1 MTLTRLKNIITS
13 RTGRII
19 YVNPDDFDA
28 DDSIDN
34 RGNSALR
41 PFKTIQRAFLEVAR
55 FSYRVGLSN
64 DEFDAFSIMLYPA
77 EYIVDNRP
85 GEVLYTQT
93 APIDANSNLDIT
105 SPNNVL
111 HKFNSIEGGV
121 IVPRGCSLVGTDLR
135 RTKIIPKYVPY
146 PTTFSQYN
154 INTEAQIP
162 PRSSIFKVTG
172 GTYFWQFSF
181 FDGAEEGVY
190 FKPDSTVTL
199 PPKFSHHR
207 LTCFEFADGVNNL
220 ATLIA
225 NGTVPNDD
233 YSAVP
238 NIQERTDLEIYY
250 QKISKAFATIPD
262 TSGDPTTDQIQA
274 RVEEN
279 RIVGPISDE
288 YRVSSITA
296 NGQTATAVTVDELG
310 NDRNHGFSVGVN
322 INISGVEGSQ
332 GPASAA
338 DVAIYNGSF
347 TVTSA
352 RDNVFTYQ
360 MSSEPSGNATGTN
373 ISVKTEIDTV
383 DSASPYAFNLSLRS
397 VWGMNGMHADGS
409 KATGFKSMVV
419 AQFTGLSLQK
429 DDRAFV
435 KYNAS
440 TGEYDPQTAGSGAH
454 LDGFA
459 EYRKGW
465 AHEHIKCS
473 NDSFIQA
480 VSVFAVG
487 YGTHFTALSGG
498 DMSITNSNSN
508 FGNTALR
515 SAGFKAKAFSK
526 DKSGVIT
533 HVIPPKTLP
542 VVTTT
547 CSGTIGETVVTLPAD
562 GSILGV
568 IEGMNVTSTLTGTG
582 ATVASIDVANN
593 RVTLSAANVAT
604 NAASDPAV
612 GGTSIIFGDE
622 TSVNWINIDIK
633 RTTFINSQLS
643 SEGVAPGSRLYLYGY
658 TTQSSPPTTRVQ
670 GFTVGARQDGTGANA
685 VPDKIFCL
693 LNATSA
699 ATQATIQSAE
709 IAGAGPSVS
718 GVAAGAVGSPLQFD
732 SNTYNI
738 DGDANTGVNGREA
751 VGGWYINVNAGSTN
765 QIYSV
770 LNSNSDYANVTFTP
784 TTFIRRISDPRD
796 LNDRTYRLRY
806 VIDKDKV
813 SPVPRDPLSGY
824 VIQPLNGDTTSYK
837 LNGAYYIYDI
847 ERVQAYERGVSD
859 GIFYLTVLYASVAP
873 TAGNFDDRK
882 FSQNVNEVYPT
893 FDRDNPLSDP
903 GRAYSKAD
911 NQTIGLVYATNNQIP
926 YDNNKDPKLS
936 ITKEAIVT
944 LLTDTGWG
952 EPGTNPA
959 YSGGQNNSAGE
970 NDGTGSL
977 SGTKF
982 TAATGDEETRKIDIR
997 TLNSANN
1004 PIPVELRRHSVMR
1017 SGNHTFEYLGFG
1029 PGNYSTAFPQTQVE
1043 TLSADQI
1050 KFSQSIKEE
1059 AGVAFYSGLNSN
1071 GDLFIGNQ
1079 VINPVTGQITNEDIA
1094 QLNVVGEENT
1104 TIETFSELVL
1114 TDKLTVI
1121 GGASNQLESIFAGP
1135 VTFQGL
1141 VTSTGNI
1148 QARKLTYSN
1157 PDGTVIRQTLMAP
1170 AALDGSNNPVVP
1182 TRPDL
1187 TGLGSTYPTQAD
1199 GDLVYNSNW
1208 TPGSSLGWIYYDN
1221 GDGNANTN
1229 WYEFGLTDAGVI
1241 NISDTY
1247 SGSPLTIDGAGTQG
1261 TGVGFGAEP
1270 ENGFR
1275 VKVSG
1280 DFKVAGDVVGT
1291 GFGVVGSGKYIRRL
1305 YDGDGVQTTFQ
1316 ITNPSNSN
1324 IDHEANS
1331 VLVSLNGVVQ
1341 IGGTSSEVT
1350 ANTANYYINSA
1361 QVVFGDAP
1369 PTGTKIHIIELP
1381 I

>member
-1 MTLTRLKNIITS
+1 MSLTRLKNIITS

-28 DDSIDN
+28 SDAIDN

-77 EYIVDNRP
+77 EYVIDNRP
-85 GEVLYTQT
+85 GDVLYTNV
-93 APIDANSNLDIT
+93 APIDENSNLDIT

-111 HKFNSIEGGV
+111 YKYNSIEGGV

-146 PTTFSQYN
+146 PTTYAAKG
-154 INTEAQIP
+154 INTEDQVP
-162 PRSSIFKVTG
+162 PRSAIFKVTG

-190 FKPDSTVTL
+190 FKPDSVETL
-199 PPKFSHHR
+199 APKYSHHR
-207 LTCFEFADGVNNL
+207 LTCFEFADGLNSL
-220 ATLIA
+220 STLITG
-225 NGTVPNDD
+225 GTVPNAD

-238 NIQERTDLEIYY
+238 NILERTDLEIYY

-262 TSGDPTTDQIQA
+262 TSGDPATDQIQA

-288 YRVSSITA
+288 YRILQITR
-296 NGQTATAVTVDELG
+296 NGQTATAVTVDEFD
-310 NDRNHGFSVGVN
+310 NPREHGFSVGVN
-322 INISGVEGSQ
+322 INISGVTGST
-332 GPASAA
+332 GPQSEVDAGL
-338 DVAIYNGSF
+338 YNGSF

-352 RDNVFTYQ
+352 SGNVFTYQ
-360 MSSEPSGNATGTN
+360 MQGEPTGNAVGSN

-435 KYNAS
+435 RYNAS
-440 TGEYDPQTAGSGAH
+440 TGNYDEAVAGDGAH

-473 NDSFIQA
+473 NDAFIQA

-487 YGTHFTALSGG
+487 YGTHFTAESGG

-526 DKSGVIT
+526 DKAGEIT
-533 HVIPPKTLP
+533 HIIPPKALNVISTTATGTNSTSTITL
-542 VVTTT
+542 
-547 CSGTIGETVVTLPAD
+547 AND
-562 GSILGV
+562 GSVNGI
-568 IEGMNVTSTLTGTG
+568 IQGMTVTGTGIGTG
-582 ATVASIDVANN
+582 ATVGSINTN
-593 RVTLSAANVAT
+593 TRVITLTAT
-604 NAASDPAV
+604 N
-612 GGTSIIFGDE
+612 TSTVNGNVIFGEE
-622 TSVNWINIDIK
+622 TSVNWVNIDIQ
-633 RTTFINSQLS
+633 RTKVVNAALAGQGGT
-643 SEGVAPGSRLYLYGY
+643 PGTRLYLYGY
-658 TTQSSPPTTRVQ
+658 VTEASPPTTRVQ
-670 GFTVGARQDGTGANA
+670 GYTVGARQDGTGVNA
-685 VPDKIFCL
+685 VADKINCL
-693 LNATSA
+693 LVANGATE
-699 ATQATIQSAE
+699 ATVQSAS
-709 IAGAGPSVS
+709 ISPYGPSVS
-718 GVAAGAVGSPLQFD
+718 GLSAGVNGSPIQYD
-732 SNTYNI
+732 SNTYTI
-738 DGDANTGVNGREA
+738 GGVANQ
-751 VGGWYINVNAGSTN
+751 VGGWYLNVSSTN
-765 QIYSV
+765 NEIYTTLSTNTQYNTV
-770 LNSNSDYANVTFTP
+770 NFTP
-784 TTFIRRISDPRD
+784 TTFLKRIPDSRD
-796 LNDRTYRLRY
+796 LADRTYRVRY
-806 VIDKDKV
+806 VIDKDKTN
-813 SPVPRDPLSGY
+813 PLPRDPISGY
-824 VIQPLNGDTTSYK
+824 VMQPLNSDTTSYNLSK
-837 LNGAYYIYDI
+837 TFYIYDI
-847 ERVQAYERGVSD
+847 ETVQEFERGVTD
-859 GIFYLTVLYASVAP
+859 GIYYLTLLCASIAP
-873 TAGNFDDRK
+873 STSNFNNRK

-893 FDRDNPLSDP
+893 FDRDNPLADP
-903 GRAYSKAD
+903 DAAVSVAD
-911 NQTIGLVYATNNQIP
+911 NETIGLVYATDGATP
-926 YDNNKDPKLS
+926 TPNKDPQLS
-936 ITKEAIVT
+936 ITKEAAQF
-944 LLTDTGWG
+944 LLSDTGWTQ
-952 EPGTNPA
+952 PGTTPN
-959 YSGGQNNSAGE
+959 YDSVNNR
-970 NDGTGSL
+970 L
-977 SGTKF
+977 SSVEL
-982 TAATGDEETRKIDIR
+982 TARSGDEETRKINIR
-997 TLNSANN
+997 ENN
-1004 PIPVELRRHSVMR
+1004 DGTVAPIAVELRRHSILR

-1141 VTSTGNI
+1141 TTFTNNL
-1148 QARKLTYSN
+1148 QARKISYYN
-1157 PDGTVIRQTLMAP
+1157 QDGTVIKQTLLAP
-1170 AALDGSNNPVVP
+1170 EDANGQPSFANI
-1182 TRPDL
+1182 
-1187 TGLGSTYPTQAD
+1187 TGYTTPAD
-1199 GDLVYNSNW
+1199 GDLVYNINW
-1208 TPGSSLGWIYYDN
+1208 TPGKSLGWIYYN
-1221 GDGNANTN
+1221 GA
-1229 WYEFGLTDAGVI
+1229 WKEFGLTDTGDI
-1241 NISDTY
+1241 NISSYNNSTIIGIGTAPNNSYRVNVD
-1247 SGSPLTIDGAGTQG
+1247 GS
-1261 TGVGFGAEP
+1261 V
-1270 ENGFR
+1270 R
-1275 VKVSG
+1275 V
-1280 DFKVAGDVVGT
+1280 
-1291 GFGVVGSGKYIRRL
+1291 
-1305 YDGDGVQTTFQ
+1305 DGDLVVTGRGGISASSYITRTYTGDGNTLTFAITTYAGGIQ
-1316 ITNPSNSN
+1316 HV
-1324 IDHEANS
+1324 DDS
-1331 VLVSLNGVVQ
+1331 VLVFLNGVAQ
-1341 IGGTSSEVT
+1341 IPGTNYTVDVNG
-1350 ANTANYYINSA
+1350 ANI
-1361 QVVFGDAP
+1361 VFNGGDAP
-1369 PTGTKIHIIELP
+1369 LSSDTIHILELP